1 LVDYSYNKIK
11 IRKEEDRAKVIQ
23 AVKASQESLGNS
35 SDYSIDYAYK
45 SEIKAKLSL
54 DSEAWWMALDDTKGL
69 DELLD
74 LYLVCQRKI
83 KSGLDN
89 HALRMIAGF
98 CALAFQDNGQMDL
111 DFVEGFRG
119 FKETHKEAYRSEVI
133 RQILPYA
140 EILIPSKKDLILESL
155 WRIDPSLE
163 ISRFCYKKAQPS
175 SEVHYLSLFKL
186 VDGVLEAFKTEVLSN
201 E

>member
-1 LVDYSYNKIK
+1 
-11 IRKEEDRAKVIQ
+11 
-23 AVKASQESLGNS
+23 
-35 SDYSIDYAYK
+35 
-45 SEIKAKLSL
+45 
-54 DSEAWWMALDDTKGL
+54 M
-69 DELLD
+69 
-74 LYLVCQRKI
+74 
-83 KSGLDN
+83 
-89 HALRMIAGF
+89 
-98 CALAFQDNGQMDL
+98 
-111 DFVEGFRG
+111 
-119 FKETHKEAYRSEVI
+119 I

-186 VDGVLEAFKTEVLSN
+186 VDGILEAFKTEVLSN